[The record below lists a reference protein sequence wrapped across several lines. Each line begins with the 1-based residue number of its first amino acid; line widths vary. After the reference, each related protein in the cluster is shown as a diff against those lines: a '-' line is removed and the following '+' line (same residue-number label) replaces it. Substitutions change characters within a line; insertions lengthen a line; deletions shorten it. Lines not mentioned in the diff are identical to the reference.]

1 MTDHFQMVSQS
12 LGQND
17 LMFKENLSSEILKNY
32 F

>member
-12 LGQND
+12 LGHFD